1 MKRLLPFAYRLPP
14 NEGFSNML
22 IDTHAHLEMREFND
36 DRDEVIRRA
45 KDAGVGYI
53 VTIGTTVESSRD
65 AVLLAEK
72 HDCVYAAVGIH
83 PHEAKDILHP
93 AYEVLRHFAKHPKV
107 VAYGE
112 VGLDYYYEHSQR
124 SVQQRRFIDMLREAR
139 ELRLPVI
146 VHDRDAHED
155 TLRILRD
162 EWDPALGGVMHC
174 FSGDAEYAKQVMDL
188 GFSISI
194 AGPVTFP
201 KAQALRD
208 AIKDIPIERML
219 VETDSPYLTP
229 QPFRGKRNEP
239 AYVRYTAEEIA
250 KVKGLTFDDVAR
262 ITSFNAMQLFGIGEI
277 PKKGVITYPIRNSLY
292 LNVTNRCTSACTF
305 CVRYF
310 TDFVKGHNLRLADEP
325 SAEDLIREIG
335 DPKRY
340 DEVVFCGYGE
350 PTLRLDIIKAVAA
363 EVKRQGGK
371 VRIDTNGHGNL
382 IHKRNILP
390 ELKGLVDAVSVSLN
404 GQDTEIYEKLSQ
416 PKFGAASYDSVKE
429 FIREATKYIPDVTA
443 TVVSAPGV
451 DIEACRKI
459 AEELGA
465 KYRVREYNVVG

>member
-1 MKRLLPFAYRLPP
+1 
-14 NEGFSNML
+14 ML

-36 DRDEVIRRA
+36 DREEVIQRA
-45 KDAGVGYI
+45 REAGVGYI

-72 HDCVYAAVGIH
+72 HDFIYAAIGVH
-83 PHEAKDILHP
+83 PHETKDILHP
-93 AYEVLRHFAKHPKV
+93 SYDILRHFAQHPKV

-112 VGLDYYYEHSQR
+112 IGLDYYYEHSQR
-124 SVQQRRFIDMLREAR
+124 SVQQRKFRDMLREAR
-139 ELRLPVI
+139 ELKLPVI

-155 TLRILRD
+155 MLAILTE

-174 FSGDAEYAKQVMDL
+174 FSGDIEYARRVMDL
-188 GFSISI
+188 GFHISI

-208 AIKDIPIERML
+208 VVKQVPIEQML

-229 QPFRGKRNEP
+229 HPFRGKRNEP
-239 AYVRYTAEEIA
+239 AHVKFTAEEVA
-250 KVKGLTFDDVAR
+250 KVKGLSFDDVAR
-262 ITSFNAMQLFGIGEI
+262 ITSFNAMQLFGIGEV

-292 LNVTNRCTSACTF
+292 LNITNRCTSACTF

-310 TDFVKGHNLRLADEP
+310 TDYVKGHNLRLADEP
-325 SAEDLIREIG
+325 AAEDLIKEIG
-335 DPKRY
+335 DPKRF
-340 DEVVFCGYGE
+340 DEIVFCGYGE
-350 PTLRLDIIKAVAA
+350 PTLRLDVIKAVAT
-363 EVKRQGGK
+363 EVKKKGGK

-382 IHKRNILP
+382 IHKRNIVP
-390 ELKGLVDAVSVSLN
+390 ELAGLVDAVSISLN
-404 GQDTEIYEKLSQ
+404 GQNAEIYEKLSQ
-416 PKFGAASYDSVKE
+416 PKFGAAAYDAVKE
-429 FIREATKYIPDVTA
+429 FIAEAVKYIPSVTA

-451 DIEACRKI
+451 DVEACRKI
-459 AEELGA
+459 AEGLGA